1 MYKRLAD
8 KSETKLKYYYHK
20 DGFGGVL
27 LRMFEYKYSNF

>member
-20 DGFGGVL
+20 DEFGAPCKPSKL
-27 LRMFEYKYSNF
+27 ENC